1 MMSEA
6 KRLRGQEPLPELMQG
21 RWVDVDE
28 STAELVIDG
37 GEISCFGST
46 VDYDF
51 KEIVEAEGALT
62 VSLHIDDEGK
72 IDDFDRANITG
83 LVVIPEGKFLAYN
96 AKFATQFIRPEV

>member
-62 VSLHIDDEGK
+62 VSLHID
-72 IDDFDRANITG
+72 AG
-83 LVVIPEGKFLAYN
+83 LVVIPELK
-96 AKFATQFIRPEV
+96 TSIRPKSTARPASSRASRSR